1 VLTGLSREGEIMAN
15 PFQEVVETFS
25 GLKAKFQAG
34 EISRQQFIDEMKKL
48 RLKDDQGRY
57 WMIGAQTGKW
67 YFFDGTDWVQAEPPS
82 QKENKAIC
90 VYCGFENKIEA
101 EVCGRCGG
109 NLVEG
114 AEPED
119 RCPTCGSPLEK
130 PLMTCPRCASK
141 DEGLRSVEFV
151 QLGAAAD
158 VKGEIFVLKSIDPV
172 SALLVAGIL
181 GLVGG
186 AVYGALAGA
195 AGWLSAFMSH
205 WPAIIRDQQGKLVGA
220 LLDGLLGGAAGFIL
234 LGLGGAA
241 LSLLVDAALSAVGG
255 LKFRLARIWERPE
268 RKTDEP
274 EKEKSSRDATGFGF
288 NLND

>member
-1 VLTGLSREGEIMAN
+1 MAN

-25 GLKAKFQAG
+25 GLKTKFQAG

-67 YFFDGTDWVQAEPPS
+67 YYFDGNDWVQAEPPS

-90 VYCGFENKIEA
+90 IYCGFENKIEV

-119 RCPTCGSPLEK
+119 RCSTCGSALVK

-141 DEGLRSVEFV
+141 DEGLRSVEFI
-151 QLGAAAD
+151 QLGGAAD
-158 VKGEIFVLKSIDPV
+158 VKGEVFVLKYINPL
-172 SALLVAGIL
+172 SALLVFGVL
-181 GLVGG
+181 GLIGG
-186 AVYGALAGA
+186 VLYGALAGA
-195 AGWLSAFMSH
+195 VGSLVSFMAS
-205 WPAIIRDQQGKLVGA
+205 WPPIIREA
-220 LLDGLLGGAAGFIL
+220 SRR
-234 LGLGGAA
+234 
-241 LSLLVDAALSAVGG
+241 SLLPSTPFRHAILWCGLS
-255 LKFRLARIWERPE
+255 PE
-268 RKTDEP
+268 VW
-274 EKEKSSRDATGFGF
+274 SSRPRRTGACSPRPTHPRRSLTASWGRPRQPA
-288 NLND
+288 